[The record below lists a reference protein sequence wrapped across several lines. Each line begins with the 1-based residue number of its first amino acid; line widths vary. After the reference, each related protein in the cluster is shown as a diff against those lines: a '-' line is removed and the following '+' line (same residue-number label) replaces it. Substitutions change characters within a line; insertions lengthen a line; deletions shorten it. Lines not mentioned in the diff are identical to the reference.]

1 MGSLRTRKIVGNV
14 PDTGTKFT
22 IDNDSTCVEGNSGRN
37 ISFTQG
43 MIKGYNTV
51 FDQGDGSQKRTLNI
65 SSTNDIGTG
74 HLHYNHTNNY
84 VATSGYVQM
93 PNDTS
98 SATKGFITNP
108 VGGSEAPTTSLA
120 QSNLYNTSYSLVDGK
135 HSTAF
140 GGELA

>member
-1 MGSLRTRKIVGNV
+1 MSTLKTNKIVGNI

-22 IDNDSTCVEGNSGRN
+22 IDNDSTSIEGNSGKT

-51 FDQGDGSQKRTLNI
+51 FDQGDGSTKRTLNI
-65 SSTNDIGTG
+65 SSIDDIGTG
-74 HLHYNHTNNY
+74 HLHYNHTNNF
-84 VATSGYVQM
+84 VVESGYVQM

-98 SATKGFITNP
+98 SATKGFNTNP
-108 VGGSEAPTTSLA
+108 VEGSEAPTTSLA
-120 QSNLYNTSYSLVDGK
+120 QSNLYDTNYSLVDGK

>member
-1 MGSLRTRKIVGNV
+1 MSKLRTNKIVGNV

-22 IDNDSTCVEGNSGRN
+22 IDNDSTSVEGNSGKT

-43 MIKGYNTV
+43 MVKGYSTV

-65 SSTNDIGTG
+65 TTITDVGTG
-74 HLHYNHTNNY
+74 HLHYSHTNNY
-84 VATSGYVQM
+84 IAESGYVQM

-120 QSNLYNTSYSLVDGK
+120 QSNLYDTNYSLVDGK

>member
-84 VATSGYVQM
+84 IAESGYVQM

-108 VGGSEAPTTSLA
+108 VGGSEAPTTSLT
-120 QSNLYNTSYSLVDGK
+120 QSNLFNTSSSLVDGK
-135 HSTAF
+135 HATAF
-140 GGELA
+140 AGELA

>member
-1 MGSLRTRKIVGNV
+1 MSTLKTNKIVGNI

-22 IDNDSTCVEGNSGRN
+22 IDNDSTSVEGNSGKT

-43 MIKGYNTV
+43 MVKGYSTV

-65 SSTNDIGTG
+65 TTITDVGTG
-74 HLHYNHTNNY
+74 HLHYSHTNNY
-84 VATSGYVQM
+84 IAESGYVQM

-120 QSNLYNTSYSLVDGK
+120 QSNLYDTNYSLVDGK

>member
-1 MGSLRTRKIVGNV
+1 MGRLAVDKIIGSGG
-14 PDTGTKFT
+14 DTGTKFT
-22 IDNDSTCVEGNSGRN
+22 INSDSTYVESNSGKSL
-37 ISFTQG
+37 SFTQG
-43 MIKGYNTV
+43 AIKGYNTV
-51 FDQGDGSQKRTLNI
+51 FDQGDGSTKRTLNI
-65 SSTNDIGTG
+65 SSIDDIGTG
-74 HLHYNHTNNY
+74 HLHYNHTNNF
-84 VATSGYVQM
+84 VAESGYVQM

-120 QSNLYNTSYSLVDGK
+120 QSNLFNTSYSLVDGK